1 VNPIPEKHTS
11 DNALPSLESDNQAKT
26 PVKDT
31 KEPEIVVNP
40 LIAGLSVDQEPNASQ
55 NENKPTCPNC
65 GSSNV
70 KRDGNRRSKKDKE
83 IIARRFKCSDC
94 SKQFSIQI

>member
-1 VNPIPEKHTS
+1 MNPIPEKHTS
-11 DNALPSLESDNQAKT
+11 DNALPSLESDNQVAM
-26 PVKDT
+26 PVEDT
-31 KEPEIVVNP
+31 KQLEMTVNP
-40 LIAGLSVDQEPNASQ
+40 LIAGFEVDQEPNASQ
-55 NENKPTCPNC
+55 NENIPSCPNC